1 MGLDATQVRVIRY
14 NEDVDRV
21 NQHLFTTNSN
31 ETYLETA
38 LKAIPYDGY
47 GIFSLY
53 IFNKAL

>member
-38 LKAIPYDGY
+38 LKSIPYDGY
-47 GIFSLY
+47 GIFSSY

>member
-38 LKAIPYDGY
+38 LKSIPYDGY